1 MNIST
6 LYSKVLVAILLLS
19 LLLGAFLIR
28 FRQFQ
33 GCGFFRDEPG
43 TNTLSYRSVYEYFQ
57 PEHGADPIEINGL
70 FYYKFIQHPWQE
82 FTGRILHDD
91 TVFTCRLS
99 SLLGALI
106 GLAVFFQL
114 GKNYTDKYTA
124 LLATALLT
132 VNGCHQFYSN
142 YLRYHI
148 FSILAAILLTCALGK
163 ILSKPN
169 WQNWFIY
176 HCLTVINIYTSL
188 NNLTLLPAHWLI
200 IYLYTCSNSEHN
212 QQYIKLRRGLITSA
226 LLSLL
231 AFLPMPFWDSQ
242 ALGRMSAYP
251 PLSINLYLNIYC
263 CLVGLKEYLLHPTSL
278 ITLISIAAFLAI
290 GLKKAW
296 QDYRIQ
302 NDLRLLTIS
311 AWLIVPLI
319 THWIISLIVQPLII
333 TRNLIFIMPAFALL
347 VSVGIKSLANS
358 TYSKVI
364 LITLWL
370 IIIPTLLSQC
380 GHNVFYEWDEPI
392 NPRYYR
398 VPMSECCRY
407 PGDHISGQLPSEKR
421 KSSPSNF

>member
-1 MNIST
+1 MHIST
-6 LYSKVLVAILLLS
+6 LYSKVLVALLLLG
-19 LLLGAFLIR
+19 LLLGAFFIR

-43 TNTLSYRSVYEYFQ
+43 TNTLSYRSVYEYFH

-82 FTGRILHDD
+82 FTGRLLHDD

-99 SLLGALI
+99 SLVGALI

-148 FSILAAILLTCALGK
+148 FSLLAAILLTCVLNQ

-169 WQNWFIY
+169 RQNWFIY
-176 HCLTVINIYTSL
+176 HCLTVVNIYTSL

-200 IYLYTCSNSEHN
+200 IYLSAYSNSERN
-212 QQYIKLRRGLITSA
+212 RQYFALRRGLITSVV
-226 LLSLL
+226 LSLL

-251 PLSINLYLNIYC
+251 PLSFNLYLNIYC
-263 CLVGLKEYLLHPTSL
+263 CLVGLKEYLLCPTSL
-278 ITLISIAAFLAI
+278 ITLVSIATFVAI

-296 QDYRIQ
+296 QNYRTQ
-302 NDLRLLTIS
+302 NDLRLLTI
-311 AWLIVPLI
+311 ATWLIVPLI
-319 THWIISLIVQPLII
+319 LHWLISLSVQPLII

-347 VSVGIKSLANS
+347 TAVGIKSLANS
-358 TYSKVI
+358 IYSKVI
-364 LITLWL
+364 ITALWL

-392 NPRYYR
+392 SPKYYHA
-398 VPMSECCRY
+398 PMSECCRY
-407 PGDHISGQLPSEKR
+407 PGDHISGQFLPQEREFSH
-421 KSSPSNF
+421 SNF